1 MDLQRG
7 MRDKLEN
14 HIDVDSVFDVRMK
27 VDGSDKYS
35 FFCFGVDSD
44 NKITD
49 ENYVVFHNRRLSHKS
64 EIAYSGSVNSADFR
78 INLSALPASINKLVF
93 AVVVDGGSLIRN
105 IVSNVFSIYQN
116 DSNILNFQ
124 LNGADFKMEKA
135 VVMAEIYK
143 KDVWR
148 ISAVAMGFNDGLNDL
163 TESYGKDSINLS
175 PPQPI
180 SEETTPPQPQF
191 INPFENLS
199 GNPQNTTS
207 VPPPPQKVNLQKG
220 QSVSLVK
227 CGNNIK
233 GEISVNLKWKQS
245 SGFTVKPVDL
255 DLGCLYELKNGS
267 KGTIQALGNRFGSL
281 EQAPYIMLD
290 GDDRTGASSDGET
303 LRINA
308 EMISQIKRILVY
320 AFIYDGSADWQ
331 GTDGVVTV
339 KCAGSPE
346 IIVKMDEY
354 GSNLTLCAVALL
366 ENVNDNFNV
375 KKVVEFYK
383 NQVYADNAFNW
394 GLKWKAGKKD

>member
-14 HIDVDSVFDVRMK
+14 HIDVNSAFDVKMK

-44 NKITD
+44 NRITD
-49 ENYVVFHNRRLSHKS
+49 ENYVVFHNRRLSHNS
-64 EIAYSGSVNSADFR
+64 EIMYSSSENSADFR
-78 INLSALPASINKLVF
+78 ISLSELPESINKLVF
-93 AVVVDGGSLIRN
+93 AFVVDGGSLIRN
-105 IVSNVFSIYQN
+105 IVSHVFSIYQN
-116 DSNILNFQ
+116 DSNVLDFQ
-124 LNGADFKMEKA
+124 LNGDDFKMEKA
-135 VVMAEIYK
+135 VVTAEIYK

-148 ISAVAMGFNDGLNDL
+148 ISAVAMGFNDGFNDL
-163 TESYGKDSINLS
+163 IKSYGKDSINLS
-175 PPQPI
+175 PPQPVT
-180 SEETTPPQPQF
+180 EKTAETTP
-191 INPFENLS
+191 
-199 GNPQNTTS
+199 T
-207 VPPPPQKVNLQKG
+207 PQKINLQKG
-220 QSVSLVK
+220 QKVSLVK

-233 GEISVNLKWKQS
+233 GEISINLNWKQQT
-245 SGFTVKPVDL
+245 GFTAKPVDL
-255 DLGCLYELKNGS
+255 DLGCLYELKDGS
-267 KGTIQALGNRFGSL
+267 KGTIQALGKRFGSL
-281 EQAPYIMLD
+281 NQPPYIMLD
-290 GDDRTGASSDGET
+290 GDDRTGESSDGET

-308 EMISQIKRILVY
+308 EKVSEIKRILVY
-320 AFIYDGSADWQ
+320 AFIYEGSADWQ

-346 IIVKMDEY
+346 VVVKMDEY

-366 ENVNDNFNV
+366 ENVNDNFTV

>member
-14 HIDVDSVFDVRMK
+14 HIDVNSVFDVKMK

-49 ENYVVFHNRRLSHKS
+49 ENYVIFHNRRLSHNS
-64 EIAYSGSVNSADFR
+64 EIMYSSSENSADFR
-78 INLSALPASINKLVF
+78 VNLSALPVSINKLVF
-93 AVVVDGGSLIRN
+93 AVIVDGDSLIRN
-105 IVSNVFSIYQN
+105 IVSHIFSIYQN
-116 DSNILNFQ
+116 DSNILDFQ
-124 LNGADFKMEKA
+124 LNGDDFRMEKA
-135 VVMAEIYK
+135 VVTAEIYK

-148 ISAVAMGFNDGLNDL
+148 ISAVAMGFNDGFNDL
-163 TESYGKDSINLS
+163 IKSYGKDSINLS
-175 PPQPI
+175 PPQPVT
-180 SEETTPPQPQF
+180 EKTAETTPP
-191 INPFENLS
+191 
-199 GNPQNTTS
+199 
-207 VPPPPQKVNLQKG
+207 PQKINLQKG
-220 QSVSLVK
+220 QKVSLVK
-227 CGNNIK
+227 CGNNIN
-233 GEISVNLKWKQS
+233 GEISINLNWKQQT
-245 SGFTVKPVDL
+245 GFTAKPVDL
-255 DLGCLYELKNGS
+255 DLGCLYELKDGS
-267 KGTIQALGNRFGSL
+267 KGTIQALGKRFGSL
-281 EQAPYIMLD
+281 NQPPYIMLD
-290 GDDRTGASSDGET
+290 GDDRTGESSDGET

-308 EMISQIKRILVY
+308 EKVSEIKRILVY
-320 AFIYDGSADWQ
+320 TFIYEGSADWQ

-346 IIVKMDEY
+346 VVVKMDEY

-366 ENVNDNFNV
+366 ENVNDNFTV